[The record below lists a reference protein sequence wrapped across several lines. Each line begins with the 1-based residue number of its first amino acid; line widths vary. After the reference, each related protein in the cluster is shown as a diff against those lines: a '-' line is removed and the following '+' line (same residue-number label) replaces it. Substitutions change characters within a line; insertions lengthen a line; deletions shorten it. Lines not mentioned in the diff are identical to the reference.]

1 MRCWV
6 RGASRCRGVLL
17 CFVFLASVCSAVA
30 ALGQQTPARLPNGFI
45 VFRPIEP
52 RTAPNDFSRFDFVK
66 PGLRNALIKYQTE
79 PSMGTAAGV
88 LKFFS
93 TDFYPMTPAQRQML
107 FDAEPDLFLSVDVA
121 KYELVMQTRI
131 KVGAKPGLD
140 SNKQFVSDDDV
151 TNLTASPDLLVDE
164 AVNEEKAKKIL
175 QDVVALYQKGVPPG
189 QQLTA
194 SDLQFEFLSP
204 TKAW

>member
-131 KVGAKPGLD
+131 KVGAKQSRRVGSSGQREMQIIEWVWRNGPKPGLD
-140 SNKQFVSDDDV
+140 SNKQFVSDD
-151 TNLTASPDLLVDE
+151 
-164 AVNEEKAKKIL
+164 
-175 QDVVALYQKGVPPG
+175 
-189 QQLTA
+189 
-194 SDLQFEFLSP
+194 
-204 TKAW
+204 